1 MPSKT
6 EEYLALAQRTA
17 NGLTRYWESWTDYLT
32 TASRLYKYPFADQL
46 MSYAQR
52 PDATACADFDIWNTR
67 MNRYVRRG
75 AKGIALLDES
85 SGFPRLHYVFDVSDT
100 GVRRNSRDPE
110 VWQLGPDLVQPVSE
124 MLSKTYGISGER
136 VSQQLA
142 DVAGK
147 LVADYWD
154 NNGED
159 IRAIV
164 DGSLLM
170 DYDEAGVEMQFKSA
184 AAISVTYTLL
194 ERCGFE
200 PTGWFDKGDFQA
212 IYNFSTPDAVFALGA
227 AVSDMSR
234 EVLRNIERTVKTT
247 IRRRNAERSQY
258 EYEQQERDLLDRR
271 GLPAPEPDF
280 EPAPEAA
287 GQVRQTAPDVPDEP
301 SPGAVQHDAPE
312 REPVPA
318 PDGSGADSREPDAAD
333 HGAASETD
341 PGPGQ
346 SAEPTDVG
354 AAHEQSESAGRGTGD
369 DGADLQLSFLDANI
383 PTEAQ
388 QIEEIDRAESK
399 KMPSAFV
406 LSQAEIENELRKHG
420 SGFAGGKQRIMALY
434 QTQPDR
440 KLRAK
445 ALAKEY
451 GIGGHS
457 HDFLDGSRG
466 FVNHDWKGLEF
477 DHYPDYQKINLKWAQ
492 VEKYIALMIQS
503 DRYLTDEEKEQCTTV
518 QEENGYKVGDDV
530 MVDLPTGTIEGTI
543 SLALNPMGSIQKLK
557 PIIRSQA
564 AYAPPEVVDGKPPI
578 YPYTPIK
585 SSFEDAG
592 SVEEMMVYT
601 ELQSAVHAMIQRLE
615 YSFTFNPT
623 LLTIPKRKQQVAEIL
638 EEAEKYIWRIKEEMR
653 CA

>member
-1 MPSKT
+1 M
-6 EEYLALAQRTA
+6 
-17 NGLTRYWESWTDYLT
+17 
-32 TASRLYKYPFADQL
+32 
-46 MSYAQR
+46 
-52 PDATACADFDIWNTR
+52 
-67 MNRYVRRG
+67 
-75 AKGIALLDES
+75 
-85 SGFPRLHYVFDVSDT
+85 
-100 GVRRNSRDPE
+100 
-110 VWQLGPDLVQPVSE
+110 WQLGPDLVQPVSE

-200 PTGWFDKGDFQA
+200 PAGWFDKDDFQA
-212 IYNFSTPDAVFALGA
+212 IHDFSTPDAVFALGA

-234 EVLRNIERTVKTT
+234 EVLRQIERTVKTT

-271 GLPAPEPDF
+271 GLPAPEPDP

-287 GQVRQTAPDVPDEP
+287 GQVRQAAPDVPDEP

-592 SVEEMMVYT
+592 SVEEMMMYT